1 MDECSGWAL
10 CGCSWMKTVPPVD
23 GGYVMHLFPSFHPQL
38 QARPAP
44 DFWSAET
51 HLARRLQ
58 PPWSRSR
65 DDSSSALCW
74 WRSLSARLGFLW
86 RKASLLQSNGETTLT
101 VVPIHIFHIQ
111 HSWIMFIRAALTGFL
126 YEDKSARLSLSSWK
140 RAFACHFHIEQ
151 FPKSSLQKIV
161 NKSAEIKMFPALKWR
176 TNCQSSFRISNV
188 DVIRIASVTF
198 LFSFE
203 LHGVSVG
210 FCQRNVIE

>member
-74 WRSLSARLGFLW
+74 WRFLSARLGFLW

-140 RAFACHFHIEQ
+140 RAFACHFHSFQ
-151 FPKSSLQKIV
+151 NRPFKRLS
-161 NKSAEIKMFPALKWR
+161 
-176 TNCQSSFRISNV
+176 TNP
-188 DVIRIASVTF
+188 
-198 LFSFE
+198 
-203 LHGVSVG
+203 
-210 FCQRNVIE
+210 QR

>member
-23 GGYVMHLFPSFHPQL
+23 GGYVLHLFPSFHPQL

-44 DFWSAET
+44 DFWSVET
-51 HLARRLQ
+51 HLARHLR

-74 WRSLSARLGFLW
+74 WRFLSARLGFLW

-111 HSWIMFIRAALTGFL
+111 HSWIMFIHTVLTGFL
-126 YEDKSARLSLSSWK
+126 CEDKSAKVEPEQLEMCIRLSVSHRVVS
-140 RAFACHFHIEQ
+140 
-151 FPKSSLQKIV
+151 KIV
-161 NKSAEIKMFPALKWR
+161 TSKDCKQIRRKLSKLFKNFQCRCNKHCLCYFPVFIWTTWCICGLQAMEHD
-176 TNCQSSFRISNV
+176 RI
-188 DVIRIASVTF
+188 T
-198 LFSFE
+198 
-203 LHGVSVG
+203 
-210 FCQRNVIE
+210 QQ